1 MRHSETKSS
10 GVSIYSSKYNKRS
23 AMITIRCPECGNSF
37 RDYQGENAILNGD
50 GEMID
55 YDRYYQCPYCYS
67 EIDIQEGIC
76 VNVSGNNIG

>member
-1 MRHSETKSS
+1 
-10 GVSIYSSKYNKRS
+10 
-23 AMITIRCPECGNSF
+23 MITIDCPKCDNTFE
-37 RDYQGENAILNGD
+37 DYQGENAILNEN

-55 YDRYYQCPYCYS
+55 YDRYYQCPYCNS